1 MHTSPGFLEASIVA
15 LVLALGLR
23 GTPRDALFFACRPR
37 LLLRTFIATQL
48 LIPLFVMSLLS
59 ALPVSSDA
67 IVGASLLVISPSV
80 ALLSQT
86 ELRRGGHSPL
96 VLASSAMGALTSI
109 ATVPVWLVVVSQ
121 LFLTDATIAPAAVTR
136 LIGTLFVLP
145 LVLAI
150 LLRRLAP
157 VMAKVSGP
165 LIVAADALL
174 LLVLL
179 SFARDS
185 VVDFRRLGVVTI
197 ATFAALSVGAVLIG
211 HLAGGREASD
221 RSLVGV
227 LAGVRHPGLALLIAR
242 YNFDGGLVLP
252 AVVMSLL
259 IGLTVTLAYA
269 IWRRQRR
276 RAGDSTAPPTLSA
289 ETLLAPPAPQ

>member
-1 MHTSPGFLEASIVA
+1 MHSSPGFLEASIVS

-23 GTPRDALFFACRPR
+23 GTPQDALFFACRPR
-37 LLLRTFIATQL
+37 LLLRTFVATQL
-48 LIPLFVMSLLS
+48 LIPLLVMSVLS
-59 ALPVSSDA
+59 ALPVSSEV
-67 IVGASLLVISPSV
+67 IVGATLLVISPSV

-86 ELRRGGHSPL
+86 ELRRHGRSPV

-109 ATVPVWLVVVSQ
+109 ATVPVWLIVVSQ
-121 LFLTDATIAPAAVTR
+121 LFLTDATIAPTAVMR
-136 LIGTLFVLP
+136 LIGTLFLLP

-165 LIVAADALL
+165 LIVAADVLL
-174 LLVLL
+174 LVVLL

-185 VVDFRRLGVVTI
+185 MMEFRRLGVVSI
-197 ATFAALSVGAVLIG
+197 AAFAALSIGAVLMG
-211 HLAGGREASD
+211 HLAGGRDAPD
-221 RSLVGV
+221 RSLIGV
-227 LAGVRHPGLALLIAR
+227 LSGVRHPGLALLIAK

-259 IGLTVTLAYA
+259 IGLVVTLAYA
-269 IWRRQRR
+269 VWRRQRE
-276 RAGDSTAPPTLSA
+276 RADDSLVRPALPA
-289 ETLLAPPAPQ
+289 ETMLAPPASQ

>member
-23 GTPRDALFFACRPR
+23 GTTQDALFFACRPR

-48 LIPLFVMSLLS
+48 LIPLLVMSVLS
-59 ALPVSSDA
+59 ALPVSSDV
-67 IVGASLLVISPSV
+67 IVGATLLVISPSV

-86 ELRRGGHSPL
+86 ELWRGGGSPL
-96 VLASSAMGALTSI
+96 VLASSAMGALASI
-109 ATVPVWLVVVSQ
+109 ATVPIWLVVVSQ
-121 LFLTDATIAPAAVTR
+121 LFLTDATIAPSAVMR

-150 LLRRLAP
+150 VLRRLAP
-157 VMAKVSGP
+157 VIAKVSGP

-185 VVDFRRLGVVTI
+185 MIEFRRLGAVSLM
-197 ATFAALSVGAVLIG
+197 AFAALSIGALLIG
-211 HLAGGREASD
+211 HLAGGRDAPD
-221 RSLVGV
+221 RSLIGV
-227 LAGVRHPGLALLIAR
+227 LSGVRHPGLALLIAK
-242 YNFDGGLVLP
+242 YNFNALVLS

-259 IGLTVTLAYA
+259 IGLGVTLAYA
-269 IWRRQRR
+269 VWRRQRR
-276 RAGDSTAPPTLSA
+276 RAGDSPAPPTLAA
-289 ETLLAPPAPQ
+289 ETMLAPPASQ